1 MGMLQEFIANEGDGW
16 SYSLSALRD
25 YFHQAEARVQTGE
38 AAPVMELPLMDASRQ
53 DPPAAM
59 AAMAGEYLRSI
70 RTLGRR
76 TAEFHLAL
84 SEEKKNPAFKPEKS
98 TVTFTEQLAESVIR
112 QIQEVLPMLNARI
125 TDLPVEARENGE
137 LVLSEAPVLL
147 DWVGQVAEVG
157 AGLGQLIRHHGD
169 YHLGQVLLIKKE
181 ASGIAFENGC
191 GDGSESDFILLDFE
205 GEPLRPLAGRRRK
218 GSPLKDVA
226 GMIRSFHY
234 AAETAL
240 AAATAAA
247 EAGERREELVPW
259 SRAWYEWTSR
269 VFIGAYF
276 QTAAGASF
284 LPTADA
290 GFILEVFL
298 LEKAFYELRYEMN
311 NRPAWVHIPLAGIVA
326 IIDEKRRAKG
336 KNKP

>member
-1 MGMLQEFIANEGDGW
+1 
-16 SYSLSALRD
+16 
-25 YFHQAEARVQTGE
+25 
-38 AAPVMELPLMDASRQ
+38 
-53 DPPAAM
+53 
-59 AAMAGEYLRSI
+59 MAGEYLRSI

-240 AAATAAA
+240 AAAIVAAGTGA
-247 EAGERREELVPW
+247 PREEFVPW